1 MYLGQWPRESLR
13 GSQGR
18 AKGWRSGFLEEGE
31 VAVEKQRTVQECVQ
45 WAAWSTEGLQQ
56 LIGGILAAYQ
66 SPLSLGFWAPHD
78 NKL

>member
-31 VAVEKQRTVQECVQ
+31 VAVEKQRTVLISLHLASASGLLMTTSCEGQLAHFTDE
-45 WAAWSTEGLQQ
+45 AAEAQGEG
-56 LIGGILAAYQ
+56 
-66 SPLSLGFWAPHD
+66 PM
-78 NKL
+78 